1 MQPEAIAALS
11 PLFQAANPKTLAWLM
26 PTAVEHEYPSNRAVL
41 MEDSWGSAVYFIVS
55 GWVKVRRLAGD
66 DAVTIAVLGKGEV
79 FGEMAVLDESPRST
93 DVVSLSPVKFL
104 SITAPNFV
112 QMLLTDPQLQYRML
126 QMMGKRLKQMNGR
139 FQLRHQATF
148 VRLAHTLTELADK
161 YGTTTE
167 EEAIEIFNIPFTDL
181 ANISDIS
188 VEDAAKIMGKFN
200 ERRWIRIDSE
210 RHVIQLPGFKQLG
223 KLATQYQ

>member
-1 MQPEAIAALS
+1 MQPETIAALS
-11 PLFQAANPKTLAWLM
+11 PLFQAANPKTLAWVI

-41 MEDSWGSAVYFIVS
+41 MEDSWGNAVYFILS

-93 DVVSLSPVKFL
+93 DVVSLSPVKVL
-104 SITAPNFV
+104 SISAPSFI

-139 FQLRHQATF
+139 FQLQNQASF
-148 VRLAHTLTELADK
+148 IRLAHTLTELGEK
-161 YGTTTE
+161 YGTSDQG
-167 EEAIEIFNIPFTDL
+167 AVEIFNVPFTDL

-188 VEDAAKIMGKFN
+188 VEDAAKIMGKLN
-200 ERRWIRIDSE
+200 ERHWIRIDSE
-210 RHVIQLPGFKQLG
+210 RHVIQIPGFKQLK
-223 KLATQYQ
+223 KLLAQ

>member
-1 MQPEAIAALS
+1 MQPETIAALS
-11 PLFQAANPKTLAWLM
+11 PLFQAANPKTLAWVI

-41 MEDSWGSAVYFIVS
+41 MEDSWGNAVYFILS

-93 DVVSLSPVKFL
+93 DVVSLSPVKVL
-104 SITAPNFV
+104 SISAPSFI

-139 FQLRHQATF
+139 FQLQSQASF
-148 VRLAHTLTELADK
+148 IRLAHTLTELGEK
-161 YGTTTE
+161 YGSSNQGT
-167 EEAIEIFNIPFTDL
+167 IEIFNVPFTDL

-188 VEDAAKIMGKFN
+188 VEDAAKIMGKLN

-210 RHVIQLPGFKQLG
+210 RHVIQIPGFKQLQ
-223 KLATQYQ
+223 KLITQ